1 MAGTI
6 AQLLITGIANG
17 FIYALVA
24 IEYTLIWN
32 ACGLLNF
39 AHAKMIMLGGYLFAG
54 TFIPLLSKAFIPAGL
69 LAIAA
74 TAAFGVLIACVI
86 FIPLRKYTRLV
97 AIMATVMLGIV
108 LTQAAVLLWGSAP
121 LSSQEFLR
129 GTVRMGSVTISLS
142 NLTIIGVALLVA
154 VALKAFIAKSKP
166 GQAITCVAQSH
177 MAASLMGINVKRNM
191 VLSVSISF
199 AICALIGVL
208 CAPIYTVQQT
218 MADMIAL
225 KGFAAG
231 VVGGFGSIDGAILGG
246 LIVGL
251 IENFG
256 CLVVP
261 SLYKD
266 VIAFAVMILVMMV
279 RPDGILGKKK

>member
-108 LTQAAVLLWGSAP
+108 LTQAGGAAMGFRAPFLSGISAGHGAHGQRNHFPVQPDHHRRGPAGGSRA
-121 LSSQEFLR
+121 
-129 GTVRMGSVTISLS
+129 
-142 NLTIIGVALLVA
+142 
-154 VALKAFIAKSKP
+154 
-166 GQAITCVAQSH
+166 
-177 MAASLMGINVKRNM
+177 
-191 VLSVSISF
+191 
-199 AICALIGVL
+199 
-208 CAPIYTVQQT
+208 
-218 MADMIAL
+218 
-225 KGFAAG
+225 
-231 VVGGFGSIDGAILGG
+231 
-246 LIVGL
+246 
-251 IENFG
+251 
-256 CLVVP
+256 
-261 SLYKD
+261 
-266 VIAFAVMILVMMV
+266 
-279 RPDGILGKKK
+279 